1 MKAGGIIEPEEL
13 PFGCDGEK
21 DERDFSIT
29 NKATKLSRDRM
40 KKYCFY
46 IEDDLKDIDFRL
58 ADMSYY
64 HQRGAKLV
72 SDITTESFIK
82 KKDSIVEEVFNFFL
96 KTSLPKFFF
105 INTLLSLTQ
114 M

>member
-1 MKAGGIIEPEEL
+1 MKAGGITEPEEL

-21 DERDFSIT
+21 DERDFSIS
-29 NKATKLSRDRM
+29 NQATKLSCDRM
-40 KKYCFY
+40 EKYCFY
-46 IEDDLKDIDFRL
+46 REDDLKDIDFRL

-82 KKDSIVEEVFNFFL
+82 KKDSIVEEPFNCFL
-96 KTSLPKFFF
+96 KLLP
-105 INTLLSLTQ
+105 
-114 M
+114 

>member
-29 NKATKLSRDRM
+29 NRATKLSRDRM
-40 KKYCFY
+40 EKYCFY
-46 IEDDLKDIDFRL
+46 REDDLKDMDFRL

-82 KKDSIVEEVFNFFL
+82 KKDSIVEEPFNCFL
-96 KTSLPKFFF
+96 KPPFQSLF
-105 INTLLSLTQ
+105 L
-114 M
+114 